1 MRQMRQILMAVTVSQ
16 TLLILPPPVMSP
28 LPVMSQH
35 LQGVAGK
42 SAQSSSVLREQ
53 GYAQHE
59 GEFIYTIASQRPFS
73 GWFLWNI
80 LHSVKMRRSLCAQND
95 KCSCVHSCHI

>member
-16 TLLILPPPVMSP
+16 TLLMLPPPVMSP

-59 GEFIYTIASQRPFS
+59 GEFIYTSQSETFQ
-73 GWFLWNI
+73 WLV
-80 LHSVKMRRSLCAQND
+80 SVEYPAQCQD
-95 KCSCVHSCHI
+95 EKVFVCTE